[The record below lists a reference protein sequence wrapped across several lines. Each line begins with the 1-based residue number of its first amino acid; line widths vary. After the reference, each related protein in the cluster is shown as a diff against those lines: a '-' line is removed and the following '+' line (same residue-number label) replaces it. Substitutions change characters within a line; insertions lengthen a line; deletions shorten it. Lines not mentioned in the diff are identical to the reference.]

1 MAKYTKN
8 LNRYLGQFRYA
19 TMFNDLT
26 LNELHALL
34 NFFGVRIKY
43 NKTYNT
49 DEIEQLHRNIIDDI
63 NDLLRKVRV
72 YICIKRRDNG
82 KAPSIEEFT
91 KWYNY
96 AIKKNRSA
104 QSINPV
110 KESMMPVKLY
120 VTESQYRRIFENE
133 TSGRYTI
140 DPMKV
145 KIVTKYLDKGF
156 KKGAIEQIGED
167 GYPKRIPIV
176 SMIGMDGEPLR
187 NMTDKQLFYLL
198 QDRFKNICLDKKERD
213 KFLIQIIKDWYKGKI
228 SKNGLLT
235 VNII

>member
-1 MAKYTKN
+1 
-8 LNRYLGQFRYA
+8 
-19 TMFNDLT
+19 
-26 LNELHALL
+26 
-34 NFFGVRIKY
+34 
-43 NKTYNT
+43 
-49 DEIEQLHRNIIDDI
+49 
-63 NDLLRKVRV
+63 
-72 YICIKRRDNG
+72 
-82 KAPSIEEFT
+82 
-91 KWYNY
+91 
-96 AIKKNRSA
+96 
-104 QSINPV
+104 
-110 KESMMPVKLY
+110 MPVKLY

-145 KIVTKYLDKGF
+145 KVVAKYLDKGF
-156 KKGAIEQIGED
+156 KKGVIEQIGED
-167 GYPKRIPIV
+167 GYPKKIPIV

>member
-43 NKTYNT
+43 DKTYNT

-72 YICIKRRDNG
+72 YICIKLRDNG

-104 QSINPV
+104 KSINPL
-110 KESMMPVKLY
+110 KESMMPDIWKIHNRPY
-120 VTESQYRRIFENE
+120 ESKD
-133 TSGRYTI
+133 S
-140 DPMKV
+140 DKV
-145 KIVTKYLDKGF
+145 
-156 KKGAIEQIGED
+156 
-167 GYPKRIPIV
+167 
-176 SMIGMDGEPLR
+176 S
-187 NMTDKQLFYLL
+187 
-198 QDRFKNICLDKKERD
+198 
-213 KFLIQIIKDWYKGKI
+213 
-228 SKNGLLT
+228 
-235 VNII
+235 